1 MTRGDREGGM
11 NELMRRLLWLPTQAS
26 TFAPKVD
33 YLHYFVITVT
43 MIASILTALLAFY
56 FFFKYRA
63 RRAEPVDADRAP
75 QREVR
80 DRRHRRAA
88 VLLPALVRAGLQGLH
103 LVHDAAQEHDGRV
116 RDGEE
121 VDVEVRVR
129 GRRPQRDRHAARPRQ
144 PPGPPADDQPRRA
157 ALVLR
162 PRLPHQAGRAARPL
176 HRDLVRGDQAR
187 PLPDPVRRVLRH
199 LALADVGRG
208 RGHAGRRVRRVDGR
222 AEGGPRRARRHRRRR
237 RRQHARLDRRVR
249 QEDRDDRGLPA
260 LPLARRPAAH
270 RPDLARPLPAA
281 RDAGERRGGRSP
293 TRPT

>member
-1 MTRGDREGGM
+1 M
-11 NELMRRLLWLPTQAS
+11 NDLMRRLLWLPEQAS

-43 MIASILTALLAFY
+43 MIASI
-56 FFFKYRA
+56 
-63 RRAEPVDADRAP
+63 ADRRCSRSTSSSSTARAARTSRRRIVHP

-80 DRRHRRAA
+80 DRGHRRAA
-88 VLLPALVRAGLQGLH
+88 VLLPAVVRAGLQGLH

-116 RDGEE
+116 RDGQE

-129 GRRPQRDRHAARPRQ
+129 RRRPQRHRHAARPRQ
-144 PPGPPADDQPRRA
+144 PPRAPADDQPRRPP
-157 ALVLR
+157 LVLR
-162 PRLPHQAGRAARPL
+162 ARLPHQAGRAAGPL

-187 PLPDPVRRVLRH
+187 PLPDPVHRILRH

-208 RGHAGRRVRRVDGR
+208 RGHAGGRVRRLDGR
-222 AEGGPRRARRHRRRR
+222 AEGGPRRAGRHRRRR
-237 RRQHARLDRRVR
+237 RRQHARLDRRIR
-249 QEDRDDRGLPA
+249 QEDRDGRGLPA

-270 RPDLARPLPAA
+270 RPDLAGPLPAA
-281 RDAGERRGGRSP
+281 RDRWRAARPWSP